1 MHNEHYGIYL
11 IILLD
16 YICISKDYKFNFN
29 MNYGEYPL
37 KKYVL
42 KKNIIKVLY
51 TTISTQRRVVVFVLF

>member
-16 YICISKDYKFNFN
+16 YICTSKDYKFNFN

-42 KKNIIKVLY
+42 KNIIKVLY
-51 TTISTQRRVVVFVLF
+51 TTISTQMRVVVFVSF